1 MKASNLSLWLL
12 LLVSVNPNSNSLKS
26 QLVHTCEVSLSQTES
41 FNVITQISRDN
52 LEKSVYISKK
62 RGR

>member
-1 MKASNLSLWLL
+1 MRASNVSFWFS
-12 LLVSVNPNSNSLKS
+12 LLVSVNPNSNILKS

-41 FNVITQISRDN
+41 FNVITQFSMDHF
-52 LEKSVYISKK
+52 EKSVYISKK